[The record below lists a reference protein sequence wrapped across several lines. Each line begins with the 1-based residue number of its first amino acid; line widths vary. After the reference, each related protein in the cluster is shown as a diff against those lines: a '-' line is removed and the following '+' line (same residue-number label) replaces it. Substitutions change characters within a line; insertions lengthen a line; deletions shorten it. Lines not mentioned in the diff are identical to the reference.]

1 MRKAS
6 VTKRRNTTPGF
17 NTPDPIFL
25 LSLLFMITV
34 HLMNNSPM
42 SLLHYLF
49 LFFRLSVFNA
59 SLLMEVASLFICQ
72 MRFQGI
78 EMCLLDKNYNIL
90 EVVLVFYFSMFFDN
104 EIK

>member
-1 MRKAS
+1 M
-6 VTKRRNTTPGF
+6 TKRRNTTPGF

-42 SLLHYLF
+42 IIGLLNYLF
-49 LFFRLSVFNA
+49 LFFDFLFLTRHY
-59 SLLMEVASLFICQ
+59 MDVAFLFICQ

-90 EVVLVFYFSMFFDN
+90 EVVLVFYFSMFLDN